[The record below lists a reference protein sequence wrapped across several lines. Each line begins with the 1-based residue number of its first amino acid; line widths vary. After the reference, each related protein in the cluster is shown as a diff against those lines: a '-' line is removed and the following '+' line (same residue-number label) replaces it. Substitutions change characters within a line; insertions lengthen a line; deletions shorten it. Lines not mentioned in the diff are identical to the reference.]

1 MITVSIKNAAFNKD
15 FGGLLART
23 KNPTGML
30 MVCGRELGNQL
41 KAHFRKKEATE
52 PNKLS
57 PRRQHFWLQVGRS
70 VQNPVQSGPK
80 SVSVTIS
87 DPRFAQKVFGG
98 TITAKRAGALTIP
111 VSEKAYGRTA
121 STFERETGLK
131 LILIK
136 VGGTKSKNG
145 SGSNRLENAVL
156 AARLPGGGL
165 EVEYVLTKS
174 VRQQKDPTALPDEN
188 QLKAAI
194 IKRAQSYMDR
204 ELLPGGGN
212 QR

>member
-1 MITVSIKNAAFNKD
+1 MIQVNINNASFNKQFAD
-15 FGGLLART
+15 LLAKT
-23 KNPTGML
+23 KNPAGML
-30 MVCGRELGNQL
+30 MVVGRELGNQL
-41 KAHFRKKEATE
+41 KSHFRKKEREE

-70 VQNPVQSGPK
+70 VQNPQQSGYN
-80 SVSVTIS
+80 SVSVTVS

-136 VGGTKSKNG
+136 TGKGKPQ
-145 SGSNRLENAVL
+145 NAVL
-156 AARLPGGGL
+156 AAKVGGGL
-165 EVEYVLTKS
+165 EVEYLLTKS
-174 VRQQKDPTALPDEN
+174 VTQKKDPTALPEEG
-188 QLKAAI
+188 QLKAAVI
-194 IKRAQSYMDR
+194 GRAQKYLDR
-204 ELLPGGGN
+204 ELSAN
-212 QR
+212 SANER

>member
-1 MITVSIKNAAFNKD
+1 MITVQVSNAAFNKQ
-15 FGGLLART
+15 FGQLLSQT

-30 MVCGRELGNQL
+30 MVVGRELANTL
-41 KAHFRKKEATE
+41 KEHFRKKEQQE

-57 PRRQHFWLQVGRS
+57 PRREHFWLQVGRS
-70 VQNPVQSGPK
+70 VQNPEQTGYN

-111 VSEKAYGRTA
+111 VSERAYGRTA

-136 VGGTKSKNG
+136 TGGSKSNG
-145 SGSNRLENAVL
+145 FENAVL
-156 AARLPGGGL
+156 AAKVNGGL
-165 EVEYVLTKS
+165 EVEYLLTKS
-174 VRQQKDPTALPDEN
+174 VTQQPDPTALPDEN
-188 QLKAAI
+188 E
-194 IKRAQSYMDR
+194 IKRRAIERAQKYLDR
-204 ELLPGGGN
+204 ELLPDN
-212 QR
+212 KI